1 MKTDVVE
8 IFQTIRANL
17 QPYTANGFTA
27 RVNSETV
34 YELWSEKLF
43 DANGDKI
50 EVKPFARVNIENDV
64 VNFSLLSIDNDL
76 DLSKIMHPDL
86 LNLSEDGSASF
97 VISEID
103 DKLTDQI
110 ISSLGMNFTSF
121 KQNGWV

>member
-1 MKTDVVE
+1 MKTDFVE

-50 EVKPFARVNIENDV
+50 DVAPFASVAIENEAV
-64 VNFSLLSIDNDL
+64 KFCIFSMAEEVN
-76 DLSKIMHPDL
+76 KILHPDL
-86 LNLSEDGSASF
+86 LSLSVDDGSCFS
-97 VISEID
+97 ITKID
-103 DKLTDQI
+103 DNLLDQI
-110 ISSLGMNFTSF
+110 INAISINFTNF
-121 KQNGWV
+121 KQQGWV

>member
-50 EVKPFARVNIENDV
+50 EVKPFASVSIEDDV
-64 VNFSLLSIDNDL
+64 VNFSLLSIDDDL

-86 LNLSEDGSASF
+86 LNLSEDGSASS

-110 ISSLGMNFTSF
+110 INSLGMNFTNF
-121 KQNGWV
+121 KQKGWV

>member
-1 MKTDVVE
+1 MKTDLVE

-43 DANGDKI
+43 NTEGEKI
-50 EVKPFARVNIENDV
+50 EAVPFAGVNIEDDTV
-64 VNFSLLSIDNDL
+64 QFCLFSTQSEPE
-76 DLSKIMHPDL
+76 LSKIIHPDL
-86 LNLSEDGSASF
+86 MELSINGTSCFSL
-97 VISEID
+97 SNID
-103 DKLTDQI
+103 DKLLDQV
-110 ISSLGMNFTSF
+110 ISTLGANFTNF

>member
-50 EVKPFARVNIENDV
+50 EVKPFASVVIEDDV
-64 VNFSLLSIDNDL
+64 VKFSLLSIDDEL
-76 DLSKIMHPDL
+76 DLRKIMHPDL
-86 LNLSEDGSASF
+86 LDLSEDGNASF
-97 VISEID
+97 IISEID

-110 ISSLGMNFTSF
+110 ISSLGMNFTNF
-121 KQNGWV
+121 KQKGWV

>member
-1 MKTDVVE
+1 MKTDLIE

-43 DANGDKI
+43 DTEGEKIDSLPFASVKI
-50 EVKPFARVNIENDV
+50 EEDYVQFC
-64 VNFSLLSIDNDL
+64 LLSTQSEVE
-76 DLSKIMHPDL
+76 LSKIIHPDL
-86 LNLSEDGSASF
+86 MELSVNDTSCFNIVNL
-97 VISEID
+97 D
-103 DKLTDQI
+103 DKLLDQI
-110 ISSLGMNFTSF
+110 ISTLGANFTDF

>member
-43 DANGDKI
+43 DNNGEKI
-50 EVKPFARVNIENDV
+50 EVKPFASVTIQNDV
-64 VNFSLLSIDNDL
+64 VNFSLLSIDDDL

-110 ISSLGMNFTSF
+110 ISSLGMNFTNF

>member
-1 MKTDVVE
+1 MKTDLVE

-43 DANGDKI
+43 DTEGKKI
-50 EVKPFARVNIENDV
+50 EAVPFASVNIEDDSV
-64 VNFSLLSIDNDL
+64 QFCLLSTQSEVE
-76 DLSKIMHPDL
+76 LSKIIHPDL
-86 LNLSEDGSASF
+86 MELSINGTSCFNISNL
-97 VISEID
+97 D
-103 DKLTDQI
+103 DKLLDEI
-110 ISSLGMNFTSF
+110 ISTLGANFTNF

>member
-50 EVKPFARVNIENDV
+50 EVKPFARVAIENDV
-64 VNFSLLSIDNDL
+64 VNFSLLSIDDDL

-86 LNLSEDGSASF
+86 LTLSEDGSASF

>member
-1 MKTDVVE
+1 MKTDLVE

-43 DANGDKI
+43 DTEGEKI
-50 EVKPFARVNIENDV
+50 DAVPFASVNIEDESV
-64 VNFSLLSIDNDL
+64 QFCLLSTQSETE
-76 DLSKIMHPDL
+76 LSKIIHPDL
-86 LNLSEDGSASF
+86 MQLSINGTSCFNISNL
-97 VISEID
+97 D
-103 DKLTDQI
+103 DKLLDQI
-110 ISSLGMNFTSF
+110 ISTLGANFTNF

>member
-1 MKTDVVE
+1 MKTDLVE

-43 DANGDKI
+43 DTEGEKI
-50 EVKPFARVNIENDV
+50 DAVPFASVNIEDDSV
-64 VNFSLLSIDNDL
+64 QFCLLSTQSEVE
-76 DLSKIMHPDL
+76 LSKIIHPDL
-86 LNLSEDGSASF
+86 MELSINGTSCFNISNL
-97 VISEID
+97 D
-103 DKLTDQI
+103 DKLLDEI
-110 ISSLGMNFTSF
+110 ISTLGANFTNF